1 MNQKNSRNL
10 LLTIM
15 AFSLFFNS
23 CAFVEMSG
31 TMTRKTG
38 EVMEDYSEQH
48 EGFLGKMTG
57 FGGRINKAVGS
68 SVEDVA
74 RKGES
79 GELGETKTEQ
89 FIEANKTVLNSAVDA
104 ANGKTSNDETET
116 IIQAQKRLKELGYD
130 PGPTDGIMGNKTR
143 RAIAKYQQKNRLKVT
158 KSLDEDT
165 LSSLGIK

>member
-1 MNQKNSRNL
+1 
-10 LLTIM
+10 M

-38 EVMEDYSEQH
+38 EVMEEYSEQH

-68 SVEDVA
+68 SVEDIA

-104 ANGKTSNDETET
+104 ANGKTLNETET

-130 PGPTDGIMGNKTR
+130 PGPVDGISGNKTR
-143 RAIAKYQQKNRLKVT
+143 KAITKYQQTNGLTVT
-158 KSLDEDT
+158 KLLDKDT
-165 LSSLGIK
+165 LISLGIK

>member
-1 MNQKNSRNL
+1 
-10 LLTIM
+10 M

-130 PGPTDGIMGNKTR
+130 PGPTDGILGNKTR
-143 RAIAKYQQKNRLKVT
+143 RAITKYQRTNQLKIT
-158 KSLDEDT
+158 ESLDEDT

>member
-38 EVMEDYSEQH
+38 EVMEEYSEQH

-68 SVEDVA
+68 SVEDIA

-89 FIEANKTVLNSAVDA
+89 FIGANKTVLNSAVDA
-104 ANGKTSNDETET
+104 ANGKASNETET
-116 IIQAQKRLKELGYD
+116 IIQAQRRLKELGYD
-130 PGPTDGIMGNKTR
+130 PGPTDGILGNKTR
-143 RAIAKYQQKNRLKVT
+143 RAIAKYQQTNRLKVT

>member
-1 MNQKNSRNL
+1 
-10 LLTIM
+10 
-15 AFSLFFNS
+15 
-23 CAFVEMSG
+23 MSG

-74 RKGES
+74 RKGKS
-79 GELGETKTEQ
+79 GELGKTKTEQ
-89 FIEANKTVLNSAVDA
+89 FTEANKTVLNSAVDA
-104 ANGKTSNDETET
+104 ANGKTSNETKT
-116 IIQAQKRLKELGYD
+116 IIQAQKRLKELGYE
-130 PGPTDGIMGNKTR
+130 PGPADGILGNKTR
-143 RAIAKYQQKNRLKVT
+143 RAIAKYQQANRLTVT

>member
-1 MNQKNSRNL
+1 
-10 LLTIM
+10 
-15 AFSLFFNS
+15 
-23 CAFVEMSG
+23 
-31 TMTRKTG
+31 MTRKTG

-74 RKGES
+74 RKGKS
-79 GELGETKTEQ
+79 GELGKTKTEQ
-89 FIEANKTVLNSAVDA
+89 FTEANKTVLNSAVDA
-104 ANGKTSNDETET
+104 ANGKTSNETKT
-116 IIQAQKRLKELGYD
+116 IIQAQKRLKELGYE
-130 PGPTDGIMGNKTR
+130 PGPADGILGNKTR
-143 RAIAKYQQKNRLKVT
+143 RAIAKYQQANRLTVT